1 MKKFWKLAAL
11 SALALSAATGAG
23 TGHAETQHYPN
34 RAIKWVVPY
43 LAGTS
48 PDLTVRIVAD
58 AMSRDIGQPIVIENR
73 GGAGGNLGAQWAA
86 RAAADGYTW
95 VYSGSP
101 MATNMRM
108 YRKPGFDVMKDFIQ
122 VGRIS
127 QSDSLLVVR
136 ADSGIN
142 SVTDLISRLKK
153 EPGKMTYAS
162 GGIGSPSHMG
172 SELLLSMTGT
182 QALHVPYKGA
192 SESTTAVVGKQVDF
206 AVSLIGPAL
215 PFLESGKLK
224 PLAVLSPKRNQLLK
238 DVPTL
243 TEAGIAGV
251 SLVSFGGLAV
261 PKGTPAPIIEKIHGA
276 LLKALETP
284 DVLTKMTSTGGTV
297 LLGTGEQMAQALQD
311 EIVLT
316 ERVMKSARIAPQ

>member
-1 MKKFWKLAAL
+1 MKKILKLAV
-11 SALALSAATGAG
+11 STTLALFTAVGAG
-23 TGHAETQHYPN
+23 AAHAEAQHYPN
-34 RAIKWVVPY
+34 RAIKWIVPY
-43 LAGTS
+43 LAGTA

-101 MATNMRM
+101 MATNMRI

-142 SVTDLISRLKK
+142 SVADLTTRLKK
-153 EPGKMTYAS
+153 DPGQMTYAS
-162 GGIGSPSHMG
+162 GGIGSPSHIG
-172 SELLLSMTGT
+172 SEVLLSMTGT

-192 SESTTAVVGKQVDF
+192 SESITAVIGKQVDF
-206 AVSLIGPAL
+206 AVSLVGPAL
-215 PFLESGKLK
+215 PSLESGKLK
-224 PLAVLSPKRNQLLK
+224 PLAVLSPRRNPLLK

-243 TEAGIAGV
+243 SEAGISGV

-261 PKGTPAPIIEKIHGA
+261 PNGTPAPIIEKIHKA
-276 LLKALETP
+276 LVKALETP
-284 DVLTKMTSTGGTV
+284 DVLTKMATTGGTV
-297 LLGTGEQMAQALQD
+297 LPGTGEQMAQALQD
-311 EIVLT
+311 EIELT
-316 ERVMKSARIAPQ
+316 ERIMKNARIAPQ